1 MKADHSFL
9 HFLCNSIEII
19 GLRRA
24 NIPWQCIEFLCYN
37 RVMQVQLNKPDLEK
51 FIGEQVK
58 AGNFPSADA
67 AVEAA
72 IERMRLDS
80 QLGDLDDET
89 AAAINRAE
97 EQLDRGQ
104 GIDFQRFAA
113 EMRKKFPTGR

>member
-1 MKADHSFL
+1 
-9 HFLCNSIEII
+9 
-19 GLRRA
+19 
-24 NIPWQCIEFLCYN
+24 
-37 RVMQVQLNKPDLEK
+37 MQVHLSKPELEK

-58 AGNFPSADA
+58 AGNFPSPEA

-72 IERMRLDS
+72 IEQMRLDS

-97 EQLDRGQ
+97 EQLDRNQ

-113 EMRKKFPTGR
+113 EMRRKYQTGG